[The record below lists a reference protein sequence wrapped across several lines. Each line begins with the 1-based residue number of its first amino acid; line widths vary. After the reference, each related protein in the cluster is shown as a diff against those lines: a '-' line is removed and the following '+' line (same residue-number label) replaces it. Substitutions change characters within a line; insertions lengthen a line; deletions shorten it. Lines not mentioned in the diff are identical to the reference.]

1 MKRRFLFLG
10 LILLGIGW
18 IGGCGTTPATVD
30 QVTVQLSWFHT
41 VEFAGFYAAVDQGY
55 YAAENISVTLKP
67 GSFDTQP
74 GRDVA
79 EGRADFGI
87 TGGES
92 LVIARSQGLPL
103 RAIGTLFRR
112 SPVVLIALGESGI
125 RTPKDM
131 VGKRVGIIS
140 PSLDNT
146 NDIQLIAML
155 NKAGV
160 AKTAVSLVP
169 IEDYSIGSL
178 TSGQMDVYSGFS
190 TNEAVEAQLKG
201 LAVNLIFPSDYGVT
215 IYGNVLF
222 GNEKLIRENPD
233 LVARFV
239 RATFKGYQYAIEHPD
254 EAAALA
260 LKYDPTLDLQFQR
273 ASMKAEVP
281 LIDTGDAPIGTMDE
295 AVWQGTMDILVQ
307 QGFISAPIDL
317 SGLYTN
323 EFIEKA
329 GSK

>member
-1 MKRRFLFLG
+1 MKRRFPFLV

-18 IGGCGTTPATVD
+18 VGGCGPTPATVD

-67 GSFDTQP
+67 GAFDIQP
-74 GRDVA
+74 WRDVV

-92 LVIARSQGLPL
+92 LIIARSQGLPL

-112 SPVVLIALGESGI
+112 SPVVLIALQGSGI

-140 PSLDNT
+140 PNLDNT

-155 NKAGV
+155 SNAGI
-160 AKTAVSLVP
+160 AKTAVDLVP

-178 TSGQMDVYSGFS
+178 TSGQMDVYSGFA

-201 LAVNLIFPSDYGVT
+201 IAVNLIFPSDYGVT

-222 GNEKLIRENPD
+222 CSEKLIREKPD
-233 LVARFV
+233 LVRRFV

-260 LKYDPTLDLQFQR
+260 LKYDPTLDLQFQK
-273 ASMKAEVP
+273 ASMKAEIP
-281 LIDTGDAPIGTMDE
+281 LIDTGDVPIGTMDA
-295 AVWQGTMDILVQ
+295 AVWQGSQDILVQ
-307 QGFISAPIDL
+307 QRFIPAPIDL
-317 SGLYTN
+317 AGLYTN
-323 EFIEKA
+323 EFIEKT
-329 GSK
+329 GLK

>member
-1 MKRRFLFLG
+1 MKRCFLFLV
-10 LILLGIGW
+10 LILLGSGW
-18 IGGCGTTPATVD
+18 IGGCGTPPPTVEK
-30 QVTVQLSWFHT
+30 VTVQLSWFHS

-67 GSFDTQP
+67 GTFDAQP
-74 GRDVA
+74 WRDVA
-79 EGRADFGI
+79 EGRADFGV
-87 TGGES
+87 TGGDS

-112 SPVVLIALGESGI
+112 SPVVLMALRESGI

-140 PSLDNT
+140 PGLDNT

-155 NKAGV
+155 GNAGIP
-160 AKTAVSLVP
+160 KTAVNLVL
-169 IEDYSIGSL
+169 IEDYGPGSL
-178 TSGQMDVYSGFS
+178 TSGQMDVYNGFS
-190 TNEAVEAQLKG
+190 TDEAVEAQLQG
-201 LAVNLIFPSDYGVT
+201 LDINLIFPSDYGVT

-260 LKYDPTLDLQFQR
+260 LKYDPTLDLESQL
-273 ASMKAEVP
+273 ASMKAEIP
-281 LIDTGDAPIGTMDE
+281 LIDTGDAPLGTMDE
-295 AVWQGTMDILVQ
+295 AVWQGTVSILVE
-307 QGFISAPIDL
+307 QGFIPAPIDL
-317 SGLYTN
+317 PGLYTN
-323 EFIEKA
+323 EFIAKA
-329 GSK
+329 SSK